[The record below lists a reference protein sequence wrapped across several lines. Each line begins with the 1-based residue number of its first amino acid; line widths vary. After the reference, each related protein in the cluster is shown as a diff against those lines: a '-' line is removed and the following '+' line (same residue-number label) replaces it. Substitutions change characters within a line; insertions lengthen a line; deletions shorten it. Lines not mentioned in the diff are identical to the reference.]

1 MIRLGGGVRV
11 FDGPVFV
18 LADNLTGAIRSAS
31 DSATLTATLTAPGRC
46 DGANAGDSKIRP
58 SHTSFVSGT
67 RDRRHHFGGLGIG
80 AGANVAGAGAS
91 GESWVWNRPMP
102 LPDSLNL

>member
-1 MIRLGGGVRV
+1 MIRLGCGVRV

-31 DSATLTATLTAPGRC
+31 DSATLTAPGRC
-46 DGANAGDSKIRP
+46 DGANTGDSKIRP

-67 RDRRHHFGGLGIG
+67 
-80 AGANVAGAGAS
+80 
-91 GESWVWNRPMP
+91 
-102 LPDSLNL
+102 